1 MKKRKIVVLLFLL
14 SILFTPFLIKAEES
28 DENISKGALR
38 CPLNLDS
45 KTSCNEIKDSNGN
58 VIQVDLIYIDDE
70 IEIVKTVKKTETLG
84 TYDVSFN
91 VKGDSSIQQ
100 AVPGDVYIVIVLDMS
115 STIKNNISDMRE
127 AVQEFSETVL
137 EQIPEAKIALVQ
149 FATRAVVSR
158 SFDNTPITSICSYNS
173 NCNGTKLKTTSQV
186 GYGLAQ
192 ATNLLNSSS
201 IPSSANKYIVL
212 FGDGRYWYPDDTYWA
227 SWQAGDWDRNEDI
240 KYSGNN
246 YVAYQKNFID
256 ENNIFIYGIR
266 YLAGS
271 RNSGFNNKYNK
282 VGGTFNNYGAA
293 DDAHMRWLVN
303 DNYYSASSADEFKT
317 KFLEVASQITSDPSI
332 TETTVSS
339 DLVDNIGPAFSLTN
353 SYSKYVK
360 YSLESFNRNGTTFG
374 PFSIEIDPY
383 SETGWHETNAS
394 FNLSYTTSEGEEKT
408 ITCNENPEVY
418 WIQQKLEIKSCSGV
432 ATSDTIKMGD
442 SDEYEYYEKVCYE
455 GYLRD
460 NKYYNGFSVGIKINN
475 LPDGTIAFGIEG
487 GLGFPANINIS
498 TNLMCQYKFDY
509 EKFNEDY
516 SEIVSNLNSTSDPK
530 EIASLTKRRNS
541 LDKILDNY
549 VNLTKNDL
557 ENYIARF
564 TDQSATI
571 RVDYNDLESSDVLT
585 FTDSSETN
593 SNLSCQN
600 VRNQTINGK
609 SVIVNQTCYLS
620 LSKSMHLPNSC
631 LDMTT
636 GEQINCSSSNTQISG
651 GSNFYV
657 NLKATGGK
665 IYVNLENAGYSGLL
679 NVKLE
684 DCSYTASQ
692 MNITYRSIDLADPFN
707 QNYGTNREI
716 GKNYFNNKY
725 NFVNIIKS
733 DIWEQNYTYQYSLS
747 KENVENIRHDTS
759 EEGVSSY
766 NGRNCYFN
774 SSNKYVCEFTRSGLE
789 GETTNLFSKVEI
801 ND

>member
-1 MKKRKIVVLLFLL
+1 M
-14 SILFTPFLIKAEES
+14 
-28 DENISKGALR
+28 
-38 CPLNLDS
+38 
-45 KTSCNEIKDSNGN
+45 
-58 VIQVDLIYIDDE
+58 
-70 IEIVKTVKKTETLG
+70 
-84 TYDVSFN
+84 
-91 VKGDSSIQQ
+91 
-100 AVPGDVYIVIVLDMS
+100 
-115 STIKNNISDMRE
+115 
-127 AVQEFSETVL
+127 
-137 EQIPEAKIALVQ
+137 
-149 FATRAVVSR
+149 
-158 SFDNTPITSICSYNS
+158 
-173 NCNGTKLKTTSQV
+173 
-186 GYGLAQ
+186 
-192 ATNLLNSSS
+192 
-201 IPSSANKYIVL
+201 

-227 SWQAGDWDRNEDI
+227 SWQAEEWDRNNDI
-240 KYSGNN
+240 EYSGNN

-256 ENNIFIYGIR
+256 TNNISIYGIR

-271 RNSGFNNKYNK
+271 RGSDFNNKYNK

-303 DNYYSASSADEFKT
+303 NNYYPASSADEFKT
-317 KFLEVASQITSDPSI
+317 KFLEVASLITSDPSI
-332 TETTVSS
+332 IETTVSS
-339 DLVDNIGPAFSLTN
+339 DLVDSIGPAFSLTN
-353 SYSKYVK
+353 SYSKYVR
-360 YSLESFNRNGTTFG
+360 YSIEAFNRNGTSLG

-564 TDQSATI
+564 TDQSATL
-571 RVDYNDLESSDVLT
+571 RVDYNNSQGSDVAT
-585 FTDSSETN
+585 FVDSSETTGKP
-593 SNLSCQN
+593 SCQD
-600 VRNQTINGK
+600 VRTQTVNGK

-620 LSKSMHLPNSC
+620 LSKSMQLPNSC

>member
-1 MKKRKIVVLLFLL
+1 MPLFININAL
-14 SILFTPFLIKAEES
+14 EE
-28 DENISKGALR
+28 EIEKGTLR
-38 CPLNLDS
+38 CPVGSTN
-45 KTSCNEIKDSNGN
+45 CVEIKDSNGIVTEVRITKREN
-58 VIQVDLIYIDDE
+58 FENDGYIN
-70 IEIVKTVKKTETLG
+70 IVKNVKKTNILG
-84 TYDVSFN
+84 QYEVTFSVNGTGVNTITQRDRAYIYVIVDTSTTIEGTFGEVKKAAISFSEQMIANGFSVALNQFASNSKTRVSFSDN
-91 VKGDSSIQQ
+91 RAFVDSDFKTNDLGGRKSFLHKAMKDAYNALEPI
-100 AVPGDVYIVIVLDMS
+100 D
-115 STIKNNISDMRE
+115 SDKK
-127 AVQEFSETVL
+127 F
-137 EQIPEAKIALVQ
+137 
-149 FATRAVVSR
+149 
-158 SFDNTPITSICSYNS
+158 
-173 NCNGTKLKTTSQV
+173 
-186 GYGLAQ
+186 
-192 ATNLLNSSS
+192 
-201 IPSSANKYIVL
+201 IVL
-212 FGDGRYWYPDDTYWA
+212 FGDGQYWYSND
-227 SWQAGDWDRNEDI
+227 SDWDLRGTSEDI
-240 KYSGNN
+240 IGYRGFLRGIGVRTFAIQFRIYTHNNSTRYSKCTN
-246 YVAYQKNFID
+246 YGQTTYGTCSIHYMKQLVELNPNDYYFAENSDQYLEMFDDVADKIVED
-256 ENNIFIYGIR
+256 
-266 YLAGS
+266 AGS
-271 RNSGFNNKYNK
+271 ATTFDAILTDYVGNSFYFSDSYSPTK
-282 VGGTFNNYGAA
+282 TF
-293 DDAHMRWLVN
+293 
-303 DNYYSASSADEFKT
+303 
-317 KFLEVASQITSDPSI
+317 KFESI
-332 TETTVSS
+332 TET
-339 DLVDNIGPAFSLTN
+339 LQ
-353 SYSKYVK
+353 
-360 YSLESFNRNGTTFG
+360 TTD
-374 PFSIEIDPY
+374 PFYIQIDEY
-383 SETGWHETNAS
+383 ADDGWHETNAS

-620 LSKSMHLPNSC
+620 LSKSMQLPNSC

-774 SSNKYVCEFTRSGLE
+774 SSNKYVCEFTRSGLD

>member
-1 MKKRKIVVLLFLL
+1 M
-14 SILFTPFLIKAEES
+14 
-28 DENISKGALR
+28 
-38 CPLNLDS
+38 
-45 KTSCNEIKDSNGN
+45 
-58 VIQVDLIYIDDE
+58 
-70 IEIVKTVKKTETLG
+70 
-84 TYDVSFN
+84 
-91 VKGDSSIQQ
+91 
-100 AVPGDVYIVIVLDMS
+100 
-115 STIKNNISDMRE
+115 
-127 AVQEFSETVL
+127 
-137 EQIPEAKIALVQ
+137 
-149 FATRAVVSR
+149 
-158 SFDNTPITSICSYNS
+158 
-173 NCNGTKLKTTSQV
+173 
-186 GYGLAQ
+186 
-192 ATNLLNSSS
+192 
-201 IPSSANKYIVL
+201 
-212 FGDGRYWYPDDTYWA
+212 
-227 SWQAGDWDRNEDI
+227 
-240 KYSGNN
+240 
-246 YVAYQKNFID
+246 
-256 ENNIFIYGIR
+256 
-266 YLAGS
+266 
-271 RNSGFNNKYNK
+271 
-282 VGGTFNNYGAA
+282 
-293 DDAHMRWLVN
+293 
-303 DNYYSASSADEFKT
+303 
-317 KFLEVASQITSDPSI
+317 
-332 TETTVSS
+332 
-339 DLVDNIGPAFSLTN
+339 
-353 SYSKYVK
+353 
-360 YSLESFNRNGTTFG
+360 
-374 PFSIEIDPY
+374 
-383 SETGWHETNAS
+383 
-394 FNLSYTTSEGEEKT
+394 
-408 ITCNENPEVY
+408 
-418 WIQQKLEIKSCSGV
+418 

-564 TDQSATI
+564 TDQSATL
-571 RVDYNDLESSDVLT
+571 RVDYNNSQGSDVAT
-585 FTDSSETN
+585 FVDSSETTGKP
-593 SNLSCQN
+593 SCQD
-600 VRNQTINGK
+600 VRTQTVNGK

-620 LSKSMHLPNSC
+620 LSKSMQLPNSC

>member
-115 STIKNNISDMRE
+115 STIKNNIPDMRE

-158 SFDNTPITSICSYNS
+158 NFNNTPITSICSYKS
-173 NCNGTKLKTTSQV
+173 NCNGIELKTTSQV

-192 ATNLLNSSS
+192 ATNLLSGSS
-201 IPSSANKYIVL
+201 IPSNANKYIVL

-227 SWQAGDWDRNEDI
+227 SWQAEEWDRNNDI
-240 KYSGNN
+240 EYSGNN

-256 ENNIFIYGIR
+256 TNNISIYGIR

-271 RNSGFNNKYNK
+271 RGSDFNNKYNK

-303 DNYYSASSADEFKT
+303 NNYYPASSADEFKT
-317 KFLEVASQITSDPSI
+317 KFLEVASLITSDPSI
-332 TETTVSS
+332 IETTVSS

-585 FTDSSETN
+585 FTDSSETTGKP
-593 SNLSCQN
+593 SCQD
-600 VRNQTINGK
+600 VRTQTVNGK

-620 LSKSMHLPNSC
+620 LSKSMQLPNSC

-774 SSNKYVCEFTRSGLE
+774 SSNKYVCEFTRSGLD